1 MRRFEYLIVVCA
13 FFMCA
18 LAAAQLPPSNHI
30 WIITEENHSYEE
42 VIGNSSMPYINSLA
56 SKYALATEYYSTQHN
71 SLSALMWLVAGQMV
85 TSDDQAQGCFDVDN
99 VVRELLAKNLTW
111 KTYQED
117 LPYAGFQGLSYA
129 NYVRRHN
136 PLIDFTDTCAQSQMY
151 NSVPYT
157 QLAVD
162 IAEKQTPN
170 YAYITP
176 NLQDDGHDGTLA
188 QADAWLAANVPTL
201 LALPEFQ
208 PGGDGMLFI
217 VFDEGGLGGDNRCS
231 TRISQGCGGRVATL
245 LIGPQVKPGYQSTT
259 QYMHPNLLNTVCEAM
274 SLQSCPME
282 GAVFGAMSDF
292 FNTVLIAT
300 PFQGA
305 VVKSPVHIQAT
316 ANNDSQ
322 VYAMQVYVD
331 NQLAYQQSGTA
342 IDTSIKMKKGPHSV
356 VVQSW
361 DVNGGIHKSAINL
374 TVRQQAVIVSSP
386 APGATVG
393 SPVLFQAAGTGG
405 HFISME
411 LFVDGVE
418 QDQVS
423 GHTISTSLDV
433 SEGQHQVVIKG
444 ITVKGEVDTTFPAN
458 VVSPSITITS
468 PAPGASLY
476 SPIPLQATAQSP
488 NGLAAMQIYVDNQLT
503 YEATGWGF
511 NLPLEIPS
519 GGQHNIVIQS
529 WDEQGNVTKQA
540 VNVNIIPVIVSI
552 ATPNNNQNVSSPVP
566 VQASA
571 SGPNVI
577 AMQVYIDQGLAYTTG
592 GNTINTSINVVAGQH
607 YLQVKAW
614 DSGGGTWTSG
624 VNINVK

>member
-1 MRRFEYLIVVCA
+1 MRRFDYLIVVCA

-18 LAAAQLPPSNHI
+18 LAAAQLPPSNHV

-99 VVRELLAKNLTW
+99 VVRELLARNLTW
-111 KTYQED
+111 KAYEED

-136 PLIDFTDTCAQSQMY
+136 PLIDFTDSCAQSQMY
-151 NSVPYT
+151 NSVPFT

-201 LALPEFQ
+201 LVLPEFQ
-208 PGGDGMLFI
+208 PGGDGLLFI
-217 VFDEGGLGGDNRCS
+217 VFDEGGLSGDNRCS
-231 TRISQGCGGRVATL
+231 ARISQGCGGRVATL
-245 LIGPQVKPGYQSTT
+245 LIGPQVKPGYRSTT

-274 SLQSCPME
+274 RLQSCPME

-292 FNTVLIAT
+292 FNTVSITT

-305 VVKSPVHIQAT
+305 VVKSPVHIQANT
-316 ANNDSQ
+316 NNNSP

-331 NQLAYQQSGTA
+331 NQLAYQQEGGA
-342 IDTSIKMKKGPHSV
+342 IDTSIKMKKGPHNV

-361 DVNGGIHKSAINL
+361 DVNGGVHKTAINL
-374 TVRQQAVIVSSP
+374 TVKQQAVIVSSP
-386 APGATVG
+386 APGASLG
-393 SPVLFQAAGTGG
+393 SPVLFQAAATGG
-405 HFISME
+405 RVNSME
-411 LFVDGVE
+411 LFADGVE

-423 GHTISTSLDV
+423 GHTISTSLNL

-444 ITVKGEVDTTFPAN
+444 ITAKGEVDTTFPVN

-488 NGLAAMQIYVDNQLT
+488 NGLAAMQVYVDNQLT

-511 NLPLEIPS
+511 IFPLEIPT
-519 GGQHNIVIQS
+519 GGEHSIVIQS
-529 WDEQGNVTKQA
+529 WDELGNVTKQA
-540 VNVNIIPVIVSI
+540 VSVNIIPVIVSI
-552 ATPNNNQNVSSPVP
+552 ATPTNNQNVSSPVP

-592 GNTINTSINVVAGQH
+592 GNTINTSINVVTGQH